1 MKFSFLSKFLS
12 QRIANWT
19 VKHLMVHFQSKFGHV
34 GYPKIKF
41 GRVGIAI
48 KSALLGLSLAIFI
61 KSDMLY
67 KRFARLVNLIT
78 AVFQL
83 VLNLSETQVPFLYS
97 KCQCI
102 FPITFL
108 KVNYSHCNNI
118 LVENFA
124 RSIYLTNFPTLDFS
138 KATGICQG
146 QTRRNWCIANEMGCK

>member
-67 KRFARLVNLIT
+67 KRFARLVNLILQC
-78 AVFQL
+78 F
-83 VLNLSETQVPFLYS
+83 NLCS
-97 KCQCI
+97 
-102 FPITFL
+102 
-108 KVNYSHCNNI
+108 I
-118 LVENFA
+118 LVKP
-124 RSIYLTNFPTLDFS
+124 RFPSF
-138 KATGICQG
+138 IQ
-146 QTRRNWCIANEMGCK
+146 NVNVFFP